1 MRTLVILAS
10 VWGFGSAACSA
21 PLPPPIAPADQGRL
35 QCYTPDVAR
44 KTCQSLSAYRSGGDG
59 VIQNTAVVLIAPSP
73 PILMETVTPV
83 EIRAGQVCGAIRPK
97 DIDDAKFT
105 VSGQPADP
113 AQATRLREAIR
124 NAMKDM
130 FDHQICTA
138 YVPDGDALLAKAIVD
153 GVPRPAL
160 DQKTVWVAPDEGYKV
175 SP

>member
-1 MRTLVILAS
+1 MRALVILAS
-10 VWGFGSAACSA
+10 VWAFGSAAWSA
-21 PLPPPIAPADQGRL
+21 PLPSPIAPADQGRL

-44 KTCQSLSAYRSGGDG
+44 KTCQSLAGYRSGADG
-59 VIQNTAVVLIAPSP
+59 AIENTAVVLVAPNP

-83 EIRAGQVCGAIRPK
+83 EIKAGQVCGAIRPK

-105 VSGQPADP
+105 VSGQPADLT
-113 AQATRLREAIR
+113 QATKLREAIR

-138 YVPDGDALLAKAIVD
+138 YVPDGDALLAKAIID

-160 DQKTVWVAPDEGYKV
+160 DQKVVWVAPDEGYKV